1 MPFSVDVSE
10 MLDKVVVTKKTE
22 APVDKRKEVKDS
34 KDNLS
39 FCNELN
45 GIKGFKLM
53 KFLPI
58 ILNIFTV

>member
-1 MPFSVDVSE
+1 
-10 MLDKVVVTKKTE
+10 MLDKVVVTKTAE
-22 APVDKRKEVKDS
+22 APADKREEVKDS
-34 KDNLS
+34 RDNLS